1 MARRAH
7 LLVDEDDDDELNN
20 TTTSTRQRR
29 GHVNIDSLSP
39 SPAASFSSDKEN
51 REAQA
56 ESSRQKGKG
65 RAMTP
70 PHLPSPATAEDEA
83 PRPSKRR
90 KLSDRDVP
98 NATQTAHENALAGI
112 SDARYYDPDQSI
124 EERRALR
131 KDFRDLSKELTDSRA
146 EYLAPGSRGLVNT
159 LEKANDLFASVKQT
173 SDATLDSR
181 LLVSTADLSAKR
193 TTQLN
198 LGDSTTGIDVD
209 DFVGRCITFM
219 RRGPTEGGTQLRRR
233 DEDDS
238 DEDVTASYDE
248 GDEFNW
254 GWLGRQACFPNNL
267 RPSVPGFLLGPL
279 SVQKRARKATQRRER
294 LVKRDPKDAVR
305 PEELKVQDM
314 EKVENSDLT
323 NLCKN
328 IRKLLATTMIDG
340 QERVWEEMTE
350 DISDEDARALML
362 KYNVADDEGVP
373 FFHFVVN
380 PNSFGQTVENL
391 FYVSFLIR
399 DGVAGFGNDSNGLP
413 TLHATDTHTAKQI
426 QEENISKHQAVFHLD
441 FETWEEIIDIY
452 DIKESIIPHRQ
463 SDEEANVGA
472 SGWYA

>member
-1 MARRAH
+1 M
-7 LLVDEDDDDELNN
+7 
-20 TTTSTRQRR
+20 
-29 GHVNIDSLSP
+29 
-39 SPAASFSSDKEN
+39 
-51 REAQA
+51 
-56 ESSRQKGKG
+56 
-65 RAMTP
+65 
-70 PHLPSPATAEDEA
+70 
-83 PRPSKRR
+83 
-90 KLSDRDVP
+90 
-98 NATQTAHENALAGI
+98 
-112 SDARYYDPDQSI
+112 
-124 EERRALR
+124 
-131 KDFRDLSKELTDSRA
+131 
-146 EYLAPGSRGLVNT
+146 VNT

-219 RRGPTEGGTQLRRR
+219 RRGPTEGGTQRRRR

-362 KYNVADDEGVP
+362 KHNVADDEGVP

-413 TLHATDTHTAKQI
+413 TLRKLGIRTCLKAMLIYTTQMPQTHTPRNRSRKKI
-426 QEENISKHQAVFHLD
+426 SRNIKLSFTWTLRPGKRSLTSTISKRASSHTANPTRRPTSGLQVGTHSGRKRVFK
-441 FETWEEIIDIY
+441 IICVLGVEGLSRIRFGRY
-452 DIKESIIPHRQ
+452 SFRIRYLSSYGEVFCLLSAR
-463 SDEEANVGA
+463 
-472 SGWYA
+472 

>member
-1 MARRAH
+1 
-7 LLVDEDDDDELNN
+7 
-20 TTTSTRQRR
+20 
-29 GHVNIDSLSP
+29 
-39 SPAASFSSDKEN
+39 
-51 REAQA
+51 
-56 ESSRQKGKG
+56 
-65 RAMTP
+65 
-70 PHLPSPATAEDEA
+70 
-83 PRPSKRR
+83 
-90 KLSDRDVP
+90 
-98 NATQTAHENALAGI
+98 
-112 SDARYYDPDQSI
+112 
-124 EERRALR
+124 
-131 KDFRDLSKELTDSRA
+131 
-146 EYLAPGSRGLVNT
+146 
-159 LEKANDLFASVKQT
+159 
-173 SDATLDSR
+173 
-181 LLVSTADLSAKR
+181 
-193 TTQLN
+193 
-198 LGDSTTGIDVD
+198 
-209 DFVGRCITFM
+209 M
-219 RRGPTEGGTQLRRR
+219 RRGPTEGGTQRRRR

-362 KYNVADDEGVP
+362 KHNVADDEGVP

-413 TLHATDTHTAKQI
+413 TLRKLGVTHLFGSHANLYNSDATDTHTAKQI